1 MIFDFSFYLFVGVVF
16 TGAIWLL
23 DKWFFAPKR
32 NQVFKETSDTH
43 AGVEISRKGKEPV
56 IVEYSKS
63 FFPVLLIVFLL
74 RGFIV
79 EPFRIPSGSM
89 LPTLYV
95 GDFILVNKFA
105 YGVKVPVLN
114 KTIIARG
121 RPERGDV
128 VVFRY
133 PRDPSLDYIKRVI
146 GLPGDH
152 IAYYN
157 KVLYVNGEAVV
168 RDFVGQYKGPGQASA
183 NEYIER
189 LPGVDQSGTAESN
202 ADQADVSQSNA
213 SQSGVDHAILIM
225 PSRPNNLQGEY
236 IVPEDM
242 FFVMGDNRDNSN
254 DSRVW
259 GSVPEK
265 NLVGK
270 AFMIWMHFSDDMH
283 FDRIGNV
290 IK

>member
-1 MIFDFSFYLFVGVVF
+1 MIIDFSFYLFVAVVF
-16 TGAIWLL
+16 TGFVWLVDKWLL
-23 DKWFFAPKR
+23 APKR
-32 NQVFKETSDTH
+32 NKVFHEASEIH
-43 AGVEISRKGKEPV
+43 QGVEVSRKGKEPV

-89 LPTLYV
+89 LPSLFI

-105 YGVKVPVLN
+105 YGIKIPVIN
-114 KTIIARG
+114 KEIIDLDQ
-121 RPERGDV
+121 PERGDV

-157 KVLYVNGEAVV
+157 KVLYVNGEPVT
-168 RDFVGQYKGPGQASA
+168 REFVGQYKGPGQTFA
-183 NEYIER
+183 NEYKER
-189 LPGVDQSGTAESN
+189 LDSSEHSMLLLPAK
-202 ADQADVSQSNA
+202 
-213 SQSGVDHAILIM
+213 
-225 PSRPNNLQGEY
+225 PNNLQGEY
-236 IVPEDM
+236 IVPEKTY
-242 FFVMGDNRDNSN
+242 FVMGDNRDNSN

-259 GSVPEK
+259 GPVPES
-265 NLVGK
+265 NLIGK

-290 IK
+290 IE

>member
-1 MIFDFSFYLFVGVVF
+1 MMIFDFSFYLFIAVVV
-16 TGAIWLL
+16 TGCIWLI
-23 DKWFFAPKR
+23 DKWFFAPRR
-32 NQVFKETSDTH
+32 NEIIQTSTQVH
-43 AGVEISRKGKEPV
+43 QGVEISGKGNEPV

-89 LPTLYV
+89 LPSLYI
-95 GDFILVNKFA
+95 GDFILVNKFS
-105 YGVKVPVLN
+105 YGIKLPVVN
-114 KTIIARG
+114 KTIIEFSS
-121 RPERGDV
+121 PERGDI

-133 PRDPSLDYIKRVI
+133 PRDPNLDYIKRVI

-157 KVLYVNGEAVV
+157 KVLYVNSEPVE
-168 RDFVGQYKGPGQASA
+168 RDFVGQYKGPGQTSA
-183 NEYIER
+183 TEYIEKLQGANHAMLL
-189 LPGVDQSGTAESN
+189 LPA
-202 ADQADVSQSNA
+202 
-213 SQSGVDHAILIM
+213 
-225 PSRPNNLQGEY
+225 RPNNLQGEY

-242 FFVMGDNRDNSN
+242 YFVMGDNRDNSN

-259 GSVPEK
+259 GPVPRA
-265 NLVGK
+265 NLLGK
-270 AFMIWMHFSDDMH
+270 AFMIWMHFSDEWH
-283 FDRIGNV
+283 LDRIGNM

>member
-1 MIFDFSFYLFVGVVF
+1 MIFDFSFYLFVAVAF
-16 TGAIWLL
+16 TGAVWLV
-23 DKWFFAPKR
+23 DVFFLKPKR
-32 NQVFKETSDTH
+32 NEVVQSSSQIH
-43 AGVEISRKGKEPV
+43 QGVEITRKGKEPI

-89 LPTLYV
+89 LPSLYI

-105 YGVKVPVLN
+105 YGIRIPVLN
-114 KTIIARG
+114 KKIIEFSE
-121 RPERGDV
+121 PERGDI

-133 PRDPSLDYIKRVI
+133 PRDPNLDYIKRII

-157 KVLYVNGEAVV
+157 KVLYVNGKPVA
-168 RDFVGQYKGPGQASA
+168 RDFVDQYKGPGQTFA
-183 NEYIER
+183 NEYTEKLEGAEHSILL
-189 LPGVDQSGTAESN
+189 LPA
-202 ADQADVSQSNA
+202 
-213 SQSGVDHAILIM
+213 
-225 PSRPNNLQGEY
+225 RPNNLQGEY
-236 IVPEDM
+236 IVPEDTY
-242 FFVMGDNRDNSN
+242 FAMGDNRDNSN

-259 GSVPEK
+259 GPVPEE

-270 AFMIWMHFSDDMH
+270 AFMIWMHYSDEWH
-283 FDRIGNV
+283 FERIGNV
-290 IK
+290 IQ

>member
-1 MIFDFSFYLFVGVVF
+1 MILDFSFYLFIAVVF
-16 TGAIWLL
+16 TGFVWVI
-23 DKWFFAPKR
+23 DKWFFEAKR
-32 NQVFKETSDTH
+32 NQVVQSSSQMHT
-43 AGVEISRKGKEPV
+43 GVEISGKGKEPI

-89 LPTLYV
+89 LPSLYI

-105 YGVKVPVLN
+105 YGVKLPIIN
-114 KTIIARG
+114 KKIIELDQ
-121 RPERGDV
+121 PERGDV

-133 PRDPSLDYIKRVI
+133 PRDPDLDYIKRVI

-157 KVLYVNGEAVV
+157 KVLYVNGKPIE
-168 RDFVGQYKGPGQASA
+168 RIFIGQYKGPGQTSA
-183 NEYIER
+183 NEYSEKLKGSEHAMLL
-189 LPGVDQSGTAESN
+189 LPA
-202 ADQADVSQSNA
+202 
-213 SQSGVDHAILIM
+213 
-225 PSRPNNLQGEY
+225 RPNNLQGEY
-236 IVPEDM
+236 IVPEGM
-242 FFVMGDNRDNSN
+242 YFVMGDNRDNSN

-259 GSVPEK
+259 GPVPES
-265 NLVGK
+265 NLLGK
-270 AFMIWMHFSDDMH
+270 AFMIWMHYSDEWH
-283 FDRIGNV
+283 FERVGNI

>member
-1 MIFDFSFYLFVGVVF
+1 MILDFSFYLFIAVVF
-16 TGAIWLL
+16 TGIVWLV
-23 DKWFFAPKR
+23 DKWFLEPKR
-32 NQVFKETSDTH
+32 NEVIQSSSQIH
-43 AGVEISRKGKEPV
+43 QGVEVSRKGKEPV

-89 LPTLYV
+89 LPSLYI

-105 YGVKVPVLN
+105 YGIRLPVLN
-114 KTIIARG
+114 KKIIELSE
-121 RPERGDV
+121 PERGDV

-133 PRDPSLDYIKRVI
+133 PRDPNLDYIKRVI

-157 KVLYVNGEAVV
+157 KVLYVNGKPVE
-168 RDFVGQYKGPGQASA
+168 RDFVGQYQGPGQTFA
-183 NEYIER
+183 NEYTEKINDIEHDILL
-189 LPGVDQSGTAESN
+189 LPA
-202 ADQADVSQSNA
+202 
-213 SQSGVDHAILIM
+213 
-225 PSRPNNLQGEY
+225 RPNVLQGEY
-236 IVPEDM
+236 IVPDDM
-242 FFVMGDNRDNSN
+242 YFVMGDNRDNSN

-259 GSVPEK
+259 GPVPEA
-265 NLVGK
+265 NLLGK
-270 AFMIWMHFSDDMH
+270 AFMIWMHYSDEWH
-283 FDRIGNV
+283 LGRIGNI

>member
-1 MIFDFSFYLFVGVVF
+1 MIIDFSFYLFIAVVI
-16 TGAIWLL
+16 TGAVWLI
-23 DKWFFAPKR
+23 DKWYLRPR
-32 NQVFKETSDTH
+32 REEVIQESSPH
-43 AGVEISRKGKEPV
+43 HQGVAVSRKGKEPV

-74 RGFIV
+74 RGFVV

-89 LPTLYV
+89 LPSLYI

-105 YGVKVPVLN
+105 YGIRLPVLN
-114 KTIIARG
+114 KKIIDMSE
-121 RPERGDV
+121 PERGDV

-133 PRDPSLDYIKRVI
+133 PRDPDLDYIKRVI

-157 KVLYVNGEAVV
+157 KVLYVNGKPVA
-168 RDFVGQYKGPGQASA
+168 RDFVGQYKGPGQTFA
-183 NEYIER
+183 NEYLEQ
-189 LPGVDQSGTAESN
+189 LPGSKHS
-202 ADQADVSQSNA
+202 
-213 SQSGVDHAILIM
+213 ILLM
-225 PSRPNNLQGEY
+225 PARPNNLQGEY
-236 IVPEDM
+236 VVPEGM
-242 FFVMGDNRDNSN
+242 YFVMGDNRDNSN

-259 GSVPEK
+259 GPVPEI

-270 AFMIWMHFSDDMH
+270 AFMIWMHFSDELH
-283 FDRIGNV
+283 LDRIGNF